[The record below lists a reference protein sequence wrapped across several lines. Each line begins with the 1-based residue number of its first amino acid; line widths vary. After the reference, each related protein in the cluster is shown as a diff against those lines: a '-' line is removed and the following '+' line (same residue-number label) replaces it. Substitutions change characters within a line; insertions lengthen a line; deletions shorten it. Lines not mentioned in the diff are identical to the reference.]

1 MCIFFHFFLLFFF
14 FFISFKDSLNFEIF
28 SLVMRDI
35 MAVAAIYMV
44 DHKGGGG
51 GFYMIDNNGK

>member
-1 MCIFFHFFLLFFF
+1 MYFLSFFPSIFF

>member
-1 MCIFFHFFLLFFF
+1 MYFLSFFPSIFFF
-14 FFISFKDSLNFEIF
+14 FFSFKDSLNFEIF

-35 MAVAAIYMV
+35 MAVAAIYTV

>member
-1 MCIFFHFFLLFFF
+1 
-14 FFISFKDSLNFEIF
+14 
-28 SLVMRDI
+28 

-51 GFYMIDNNGK
+51 GFYMIDNNGKWVQEMKFFSRKWI